1 MGSQVLGVYVFAFF
15 AQYRGISAL
24 NYVSIL
30 LAVVMYGVV
39 MSKFLRAYRV
49 VPEPRAQ

>member
-1 MGSQVLGVYVFAFF
+1 VYVFAFF
-15 AQYRGISAL
+15 ASYRGISAL

-30 LAVVMYGVV
+30 LAVVMYGFV

-49 VPEPRAQ
+49 VPQVAAA